1 MGTVSRLQQV
11 SQTGGL
17 LEGVCAAGQPDAAQ
31 RQQAQASPPQDTGSR
46 PPPAL
51 FPSAGQLFA
60 AGHWG
65 GLVGLRALGAER
77 WVVLARLVL
86 QCAHLSSRDRG
97 TFSGGLSVKKRDP
110 ECICRIGIN
119 I

>member
-1 MGTVSRLQQV
+1 MCCGP
-11 SQTGGL
+11 GGRGP
-17 LEGVCAAGQPDAAQ
+17 EA
-31 RQQAQASPPQDTGSR
+31 ASPGLPTQDTGSR

-86 QCAHLSSRDRG
+86 QCAHLSSGDRG

-110 ECICRIGIN
+110 ECWCPSRR
-119 I
+119 